1 MPGVYKLKN
10 CPECNKEHR
19 KKGLFCSQSCSNS
32 HREVSEKQ
40 REQGHKLAE
49 YTKENRGSPEQ
60 IAAGLLLGSGLSTD
74 SENFAINIPD
84 IHDLPEGYDI
94 ADNW

>member
-19 KKGLFCSQSCSNS
+19 KQGRFCSQSCSNS
-32 HREVSEKQ
+32 HREVSDKQ

-49 YTKENRGSPEQ
+49 YKQENRGSPEQ
-60 IAAGLLLGSGLSTD
+60 IAAGSLLGQGIIVNAED
-74 SENFAINIPD
+74 FAIDIPD
-84 IHDLPEGYDI
+84 ILDLPEGYDI
-94 ADNW
+94 ADKW